1 MAFHP
6 NLDERL
12 EAELV
17 RIARETGKDPED
29 MLNRAVVE
37 YLETL
42 EDIRDG
48 EAVLERVRSGE
59 EATHSPEEVKRRL
72 GLDL

>member
-1 MAFHP
+1 MSFHP

-17 RIARETGKDPED
+17 RIARETGRDPED

-37 YLETL
+37 YLEAL

-59 EATHSPEEVKRRL
+59 EPTFSPEEVKRRL

>member
-1 MAFHP
+1 MSFHP
-6 NLDERL
+6 HLDERL

-59 EATHSPEEVKRRL
+59 EASHSPEEVKRRL